1 MWFSTPE
8 IAYAVSATGKS
19 GFAARALARLDTLR
33 RADTPGGRAT
43 AGTEPTAEMI
53 DRARSGDPDAFAA
66 VFEAYGVDVLRVCRR
81 ILGDPESA
89 SDARSD
95 VFLKV
100 RRSLASYDS
109 ARPFRSWLLSV
120 TSHHCIDR
128 LRHRATERRIFADT
142 ELEAGELEGAALEDY
157 YVTFLAGIFRSI
169 RFGAASAHGRANMI
183 RFNFFEEFGAFTR
196 DEATGVYRADFEKM
210 RQAIDALSEKILVLQ
225 GDGDYAGATE
235 MVERM
240 SIINASLQGDLDRLS
255 DAGIP
260 TDIIFEQGVE
270 VLGLD

>member
-1 MWFSTPE
+1 MWLSTPE

-142 ELEAGELEGAALEDY
+142 ELEAGELEGSSPSPLSRVLARESHEALDRALETLPLEYRLPLLMRY
-157 YVTFLAGIFRSI
+157 YADASYDDIAESLGTTRARVGSLIFRAKKKLRAQMTGNADVPAFDSQGGG
-169 RFGAASAHGRANMI
+169 GA
-183 RFNFFEEFGAFTR
+183 
-196 DEATGVYRADFEKM
+196 
-210 RQAIDALSEKILVLQ
+210 
-225 GDGDYAGATE
+225 
-235 MVERM
+235 
-240 SIINASLQGDLDRLS
+240 
-255 DAGIP
+255 
-260 TDIIFEQGVE
+260 
-270 VLGLD
+270 